1 MPKLVIDLDDT
12 IACKQNGQDFLSSKP
27 NADVIAKVNKLHD
40 ELGFEV
46 VVHTSRGMVSCD
58 GDYSAIIDKYYGKVK
73 WWLDENGVHYDDII
87 FMKPLADLY
96 VDDKAMGVKEFVDS
110 DIRYL
115 GGGGSGSSILRVGKY
130 VKKSFKDYGER
141 LAYQEWCSF
150 NKDLGVFNVPDDI
163 SYSYDSVVMEFA
175 EGTQLCHLNAAKA
188 KSYVACLVEACMTE
202 SAHYY
207 GFDFDVSKQ
216 LDVLMKNRHCG
227 GGTEFD
233 SIITNTALEIA
244 NRSGVLAER
253 YSSFCHGDLTA
264 GNVICNGSDIKVID
278 PRYIEGSS
286 SYLLDLAKLKM
297 SLMGYERMF
306 FDGEDLSSLVYI
318 VDDAAY
324 YFGAQELVDLFT
336 LMFILRLFRY
346 KDYEGKKKVVKW
358 AKEAYDAL
366 SPSRH

>member
-58 GDYSAIIDKYYGKVK
+58 GDYSAIFDKYYGKVK
-73 WWLDENGVHYDDII
+73 WWLGKNGVHYDDII

-115 GGGGSGSSILRVGKY
+115 GGGGSGSNILRVGRY

-175 EGTQLCHLNAAKA
+175 EGTQLCHLDAAKA

-244 NRSGVLAER
+244 NRSDVLAER
-253 YSSFCHGDLTA
+253 YGSFCHGDLTA
-264 GNVICNGSDIKVID
+264 GNVICNGSDIKAID
-278 PRYIEGSS
+278 PRYIKGSS

-346 KDYEGKKKVVKW
+346 KDYDGKKKVVKW